1 MLQFFFKLDSELL
14 LLRIDRTQWQ
24 NTNILMIS
32 VPWNQRALPIPE
44 KFPLLFSPFILF
56 VQDLRMGTT

>member
-1 MLQFFFKLDSELL
+1 
-14 LLRIDRTQWQ
+14 
-24 NTNILMIS
+24 MIS

-56 VQDLRMGTT
+56 VQDLRMGTTWAWGRMPESPYIWCFKGWFA